1 MPWIQLFVDSDDDF
15 SDELHRQL
23 QAIDANAS
31 ERIDELKLTNGIVI
45 EGRSSGQVVSDAI
58 TAGLLETRQVIERCP
73 YRKLNVAER
82 YNLAASIEITLE
94 GLRSRVRGRFWG
106 LRWQVFLMNGRA
118 EPIGPFASH
127 EHGTSYSDRVQ
138 PFIETLYDYLCVLRG
153 TRWFSRPEIPRSAQN
168 IEALPYLTLVGILET
183 ARRTFG
189 DVVEQGETFHQLP
202 AATLQYPLLVED
214 SLRAATT
221 LQEMLSHPP
230 ATLPPHQLA
239 RLQKRYNP
247 TSLQHIADDLRTKL

>member
-1 MPWIQLFVDSDDDF
+1 MPWIEFFFDSNDEF
-15 SDELHRQL
+15 ADELHQQL
-23 QAIDANAS
+23 QALDPDATEHIN
-31 ERIDELKLTNGIVI
+31 ELKLTNNIVL
-45 EGRSSGQVVSDAI
+45 ESWSKGQEVVDAVG
-58 TAGLLETRQVIERCP
+58 AGLLESRQVIEPCLF
-73 YRKLNVAER
+73 RKLNVAEQR
-82 YNLAASIEITLE
+82 NRGAYIEITLE
-94 GLRSRVRGRFWG
+94 GLRNRGRGGLWG
-106 LRWQVFLMNGRA
+106 LRWQVLLINGRP

-127 EHGTSYSDRVQ
+127 EHASYLSERNEPTV
-138 PFIETLYDYLCVLRG
+138 ETLYDYLCVLRG
-153 TRWFSRPEIPRSAQN
+153 TRWFSRPEIPRPAQN

-247 TSLQHIADDLRTKL
+247 ASLQHIADDLRTKL

>member
-1 MPWIQLFVDSDDDF
+1 MPWIQFFADSDDDF

-23 QAIDANAS
+23 QAIDADAS

-45 EGRSSGQVVSDAI
+45 QGRFKGQTVSDAI
-58 TAGLLETRQVIERCP
+58 TVGLLESRQIIEP
-73 YRKLNVAER
+73 WLFVKLNVAEM
-82 YNLAASIEITLE
+82 YNLAAYIEITLE
-94 GLRSRVRGRFWG
+94 GLRSRGRGGLWG
-106 LRWQVFLMNGRA
+106 LRWQVLLINGRP

-127 EHGTSYSDRVQ
+127 EHASYLSERNEPTV
-138 PFIETLYDYLCVLRG
+138 ETLYDYLCVLRG